1 MSNSK
6 AKFWTV
12 KDGQIGTAHRNRDG
26 KIVGFRPCGNVSRH
40 GPSAISVHPG
50 KGVVVEPLVLPA
62 TIREQGVLPE
72 GHVRG
77 SVFAKLHAQFEGVG
91 VEVRIS
97 VELDNRDEIERAAAK
112 AKALDEERMLESA
125 RATSRKNRTAIVAL
139 FERLVLEMMPED
151 VESLLGGISV
161 AKLKNA
167 DPKEVERLRV
177 LVGQLAYPRVVRE
190 FPEIKIVNEKTGDFY
205 SLFRASATL
214 VAPLIE
220 KLIERDQRMREAK
233 KAAYLASNKSNNN

>member
-26 KIVGFRPCGNVSRH
+26 QVVDFRPCGNVSRH
-40 GPSAISVHPG
+40 GPAAILVLPE

-77 SVFAKLHAQFEGVG
+77 SVSAKLHAQFEGVG

-97 VELDNRDEIERAAAK
+97 LELDLQTEIERAAAK
-112 AKALDEERMLESA
+112 AKALEEERYLASA
-125 RATSRKNRTAIVAL
+125 RATCRKNRAAIVAL
-139 FERLVLEMMPED
+139 FERLVREVSPED
-151 VESLLGGISV
+151 AQGVLSGVSIP
-161 AKLKNA
+161 KLKHAN
-167 DPKEVERLRV
+167 PKEVERLGV
-177 LVGQLAYPRVVRE
+177 LVGKLVYAKVIRE
-190 FPEIKIVNEKTGDFY
+190 FPEVEVVHAKTGDFY
-205 SLFRASATL
+205 STLRASATL

-220 KLIERDQRMREAK
+220 KLIEHDQRMREAK
-233 KAAYLASNKSNNN
+233 KAAYLASKSDNN